1 MRTAGRELANSFSE
15 LTDPV
20 EQRRRLEAQVAAHQE
35 DATRLDAKRKA
46 QQIIASGNTAE
57 QPEETPYEVGCSCNA
72 GIKNLTGPASGCAL
86 SHILTFCN
94 RLPTHEGPRI

>member
-1 MRTAGRELANSFSE
+1 MCIAGRELANSFSE

-35 DATRLDAKRKA
+35 VATRLDAKRKA

-57 QPEETPYEVGCSCNA
+57 QPEDTPYEVACSRNV
-72 GIKNLTGPASGCAL
+72 G
-86 SHILTFCN
+86 
-94 RLPTHEGPRI
+94 